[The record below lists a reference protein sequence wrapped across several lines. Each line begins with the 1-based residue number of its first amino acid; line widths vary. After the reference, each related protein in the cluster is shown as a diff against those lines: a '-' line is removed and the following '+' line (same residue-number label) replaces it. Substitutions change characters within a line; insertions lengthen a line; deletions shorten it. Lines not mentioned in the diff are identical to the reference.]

1 MANLLTG
8 LRLVLVVPA
17 GVVFA
22 QWFAAPRWLPIGL
35 VIVAIVTDYVD
46 GIVARRRNTASDA
59 GQLFDHTT
67 DFLFVTTGL
76 AGAAAGG
83 LLPGMLPVLIVVAF
97 SQYVLD
103 SRFLYR
109 QKRLLMSPLGRWN
122 GILYFAPLVMIGL
135 ARLQPLGPLADLSAS
150 LVEPF
155 SYLLI
160 VSTLLSIGDRA
171 LAPARGRR
179 KAEAFVNKVDASRDL

>member
-1 MANLLTG
+1 MAHLLTG
-8 LRLVLVVPA
+8 LRLVLVAPA
-17 GVVFA
+17 GIAFA

-35 VIVAIVTDYVD
+35 VALAIATDYFD
-46 GIVARRRNTASDA
+46 GVVARRRNTASDL
-59 GQLFDHTT
+59 GQIFDHTT

-76 AGAAAGG
+76 AGAAVGG
-83 LLPGMLPVLIVVAF
+83 LLPVMLPVLIVVAF

-135 ARLQPLGPLADLSAS
+135 SRLPLGPLADLSAF

-179 KAEAFVNKVDASRDL
+179 KAASVVNKAGAPRDI

>member
-8 LRLVLVVPA
+8 LRLLLVAPA
-17 GVVFA
+17 AVVFSDGVT
-22 QWFAAPRWLPIGL
+22 APSWLPITL
-35 VIVAIVTDYVD
+35 VAVAIATDYLD
-46 GIVARRRNTASDA
+46 GIVARRRNTASDL

-76 AGAAAGG
+76 AAGAVAG
-83 LLPGMLPVLIVVAF
+83 LLPIVLPVLIVVAF

-135 ARLQPLGPLADLSAS
+135 ARIGPLGPLAELSEF
-150 LVEPF
+150 LVRPF
-155 SYLLI
+155 SYLL
-160 VSTLLSIGDRA
+160 VASTVLSIGDRA
-171 LAPARGRR
+171 FAPVRGRH
-179 KAEAFVNKVDASRDL
+179 KAEAHVNKPEPSRDM